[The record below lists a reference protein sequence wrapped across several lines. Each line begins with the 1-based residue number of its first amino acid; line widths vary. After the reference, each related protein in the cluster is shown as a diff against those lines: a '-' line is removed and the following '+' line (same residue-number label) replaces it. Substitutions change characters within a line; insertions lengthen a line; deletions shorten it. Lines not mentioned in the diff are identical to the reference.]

1 MHVQAD
7 GDWASYHKSKL
18 VVGVELMPFQWLLA
32 PLGGISI
39 DLGGTSGTLGHGP
52 DRPVFTTDDGRVR
65 AVPAICYESVF
76 GDHIADHVRRGAN
89 LLVVITN
96 DGWWGTSPGYRQHLA
111 LGRLR
116 AIETRRPIARAA
128 NTGISCFVDAEG
140 RITQATGWSQR
151 TALRGTIHPSDEQ
164 TFFLRHGDL
173 LGRCCAW
180 LGVLLLFARVF
191 FPFIRRSAKPTPG

>member
-1 MHVQAD
+1 
-7 GDWASYHKSKL
+7 
-18 VVGVELMPFQWLLA
+18 
-32 PLGGISI
+32 LGN
-39 DLGGTSGTLGHGP
+39 GP
-52 DRPVFTTDDGRVR
+52 ERPVFATDDRRVR

-76 GDHIADHVRRGAN
+76 GDHIADHARRGAN

-140 RITQATGWSQR
+140 RIGQSTGWWQR
-151 TALRGTIHPSDEQ
+151 TALRGTVHPSDEQ
-164 TFFLRHGDL
+164 TFFLQHGDL
-173 LGRCCAW
+173 LGRACAFCG
-180 LGVLLLFARVF
+180 LLVLRSLLPLVRRMRV
-191 FPFIRRSAKPTPG
+191 RG